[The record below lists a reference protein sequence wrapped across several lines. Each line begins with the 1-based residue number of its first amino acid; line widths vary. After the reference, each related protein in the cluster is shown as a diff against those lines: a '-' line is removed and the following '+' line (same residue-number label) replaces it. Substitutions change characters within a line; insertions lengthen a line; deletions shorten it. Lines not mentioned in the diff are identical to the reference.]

1 MPNAEPYLLSDEELR
16 RGLFGTN
23 AKVRDQFDA
32 HFEQELQLLLDNS
45 QTVCTSFRTFA
56 SSVSKDRRAAWCEFF
71 MYGAFD
77 FAFTSCHLLIT
88 GMMIPAGQ
96 LMRLHG
102 ESCAMALL
110 CSHHAIDVLDR
121 LESNP
126 RRFPTHDAVRLVHRK
141 RNTELLDMDRDGWQ
155 TFKQITEW
163 YDRYSHATVFALQT
177 QLMVSSPE
185 IHVLVSEF
193 DDEKLE
199 IYGKEIT
206 LRVSAMD
213 RLCDL
218 MAAVTKHVARA
229 QEEGLV
235 M

>member
-32 HFEQELQLLLDNS
+32 HFEQKLQLFLDNS

-96 LMRLHG
+96 LMRLYG

-126 RRFPTHDAVRLVHRK
+126 RGFPIDDAVRLVHRK
-141 RNTELLDMDRDGWQ
+141 RNTELLDVDRDGWQ

-193 DDEKLE
+193 DEEKLE
-199 IYGKEIT
+199 IYRKEIT
-206 LRVSAMD
+206 LRVSAMN

-218 MAAVTKHVARA
+218 TAAVTRHVATAIAARA
-229 QEEGLV
+229 R
-235 M
+235 